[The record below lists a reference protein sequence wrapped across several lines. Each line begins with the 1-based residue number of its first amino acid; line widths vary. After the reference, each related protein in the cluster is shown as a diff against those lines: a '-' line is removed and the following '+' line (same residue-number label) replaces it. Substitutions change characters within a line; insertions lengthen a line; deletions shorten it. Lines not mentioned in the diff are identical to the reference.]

1 MIPLCGIVSNVF
13 MKITIV
19 PRPQDGSI
27 IISVE
32 AHMINYEEPISQIK
46 CGYSPGVI
54 YVWYVDTM
62 AEVSG
67 TSQLLCTSY
76 IV

>member
-1 MIPLCGIVSNVF
+1 MCGIVSNVL

-46 CGYSPGVI
+46 CGYSPGII
-54 YVWYVDTM
+54 YVWYVDDFTNGWSEWYQS
-62 AEVSG
+62 AVV
-67 TSQLLCTSY
+67 Y
-76 IV
+76 